1 MNIPS
6 QSIPAINLAADQA
19 QSEILKRIGNMTR
32 ILHNNLAALGF
43 DKVLEQVAT
52 EIPEARDRLNY
63 IARMTEQAAERVL
76 SATEV
81 ATPIQDHVIKEAV
94 ALENFWKLSPSAPD
108 TPVALEIARDKTLQF
123 VGMANSSAAQ
133 TKELLMEIMMAQDFQ
148 DLTGQVI
155 KGLTT
160 LTKDLEQQ
168 LTQLLIDF
176 VPKNQNTMLSESLVH
191 GPQIN
196 PADKK
201 NVVASQSQVDDLLN
215 SLGF

>member
-6 QSIPAINLAADQA
+6 QPTPSINMVADNA
-19 QSEILKRIGNMTR
+19 HREILKRIGNMTR

-63 IARMTEQAAERVL
+63 IAQMTEQAAERVL

-81 ATPIQDHVIKEAV
+81 AIPLQDKVIKEAV
-94 ALENFWKLSPSAPD
+94 ALENFWKLSLLAPN
-108 TPVALEIARDKTLQF
+108 TPVSLEIVSHKTLQF
-123 VGMANSSAAQ
+123 IELSNGSATQ

-160 LTKDLEQQ
+160 LTRDLEQQ
-168 LTQLLIDF
+168 LTQVLIDF
-176 VPKNQNTMLSESLVH
+176 VPKNESATLPNSLVQ

-196 PADKK
+196 PAGKK

-215 SLGF
+215 DLGF